1 MHLLDLPHDVLR
13 LIDAHSETARIY
25 LGRSGTRS
33 LTVRVRA
40 VDRCTQRELVRAV
53 WAALLPTMAHPP
65 LRACAR
71 ATSLLEHG
79 TAVMALL
86 HATTVKRIA
95 LETLVRRAVPGTRL
109 TSRVGELAIAG
120 PLHACSR
127 ATAAA
132 LRPPPAPPAH
142 SFGAPSPAGA
152 PLHSLLLTPRAAS
165 PSAPRASG
173 RAAGA
178 DGRSAPSP
186 A

>member
-1 MHLLDLPHDVLR
+1 MHLFDLPHDVLR
-13 LIDAHSETARIY
+13 LIDAHSETARVY
-25 LGRSGTRS
+25 LWRSGTRS

-53 WAALLPTMAHPP
+53 WGALLPTMAHPP

-71 ATSLLEHG
+71 ATSMLEHG

-86 HATTVKRIA
+86 HATKVKRNA
-95 LETLVRRAVPGTRL
+95 LEALVRRAVPGARL

-132 LRPPPAPPAH
+132 LRPPPAPPSH
-142 SFGAPSPAGA
+142 C
-152 PLHSLLLTPRAAS
+152 LLLTPRAAS